1 LAVALVSA
9 GPAGS
14 RIEVP
19 GGVVEVVLD
28 GKPALLSESDLLAWV
43 ESAARAVAGYYGRY
57 PVDRVIVTIHGGGS
71 GKISS
76 GRTIGVH
83 GVARI
88 GISVGD
94 RATPEDLK
102 TNWELVHEM
111 VHLAFPSMDGD
122 PWIEEGLATY
132 VEPLV
137 RVRAGLA
144 SANEIWKW
152 LVWGLP
158 KGQDAIASR
167 GLEAGRTW
175 AATYWGGALFAFE
188 ADLEIRRRTENRKS
202 LDDAL
207 RGIVNAGGNVTVS
220 WSLAKALEAG
230 DRAAGVPVLTE
241 LFAKMRRPFAPFD
254 LDETF
259 QRLGVRTAALEISY
273 DDAAPLS
280 AIRRGITTGK

>member
-1 LAVALVSA
+1 MSA
-9 GPAGS
+9 APASS

-19 GGVVEVVLD
+19 EGVVEVVVD
-28 GKPALLSESDLLAWV
+28 GRPALLSDSDVFAWV
-43 ESAARAVAGYYGRY
+43 ERAARAVAAYYGRY
-57 PVDRVIVTIHGGGS
+57 PVTHAIVTVHGGGP

-76 GRTIGVH
+76 GRTIGVR
-83 GVARI
+83 GIARI

-94 RATPEDLK
+94 KATPEDLK

-144 SANEIWKW
+144 STDEIWKW

-158 KGQDAIASR
+158 KGQDAVASR
-167 GLEAGRTW
+167 GVDAARTW

-207 RGIVNAGGNVTVS
+207 RGIVLAGGNVTES
-220 WSLAKALEAG
+220 WSLSKAFEVG

-241 LFAKMRRPFAPFD
+241 LYAKMRKPFAPFD

-259 QRLGVRTAALEISY
+259 RRLGVKTTGLGISY
-273 DDAAPLS
+273 DDAAPLA

>member
-1 LAVALVSA
+1 MSA
-9 GPAGS
+9 APAGS

-28 GKPALLSESDLLAWV
+28 GRPALLSESNLFAWI
-43 ESAARAVAGYYGRY
+43 EGAARAVAAYYGRY
-57 PVDRVIVTIHGGGS
+57 PVDRVIVTVHGGGP

-76 GRTIGVH
+76 GRTVGVR

-88 GISVGD
+88 GISVGNG
-94 RATPEDLK
+94 ATPEDLK

-137 RVRAGLA
+137 RARAGLV
-144 SANEIWKW
+144 SPDEIWKW

-158 KGQDAIASR
+158 KGQDAIATR
-167 GLEAGRTW
+167 GLEAARTW

-188 ADLEIRRRTENRKS
+188 ADLAIRQRTENGKS

-207 RGIVNAGGNVTVS
+207 RAIVAAGGNVTTS
-220 WSLAKALEAG
+220 WSLAKAFEVG

-241 LFAKMRRPFAPFD
+241 LFTKMRKPFPPFD
-254 LDETF
+254 LDATF
-259 QRLGVRTAALEISY
+259 RNLGVKAGTLEISY
-273 DDAAPLS
+273 DDAAPWA
-280 AIRRGITTGK
+280 AIRRGITAGK

>member
-1 LAVALVSA
+1 VAAVVSG

-19 GGVVEVVLD
+19 GGAVEVVFE

-43 ESAARAVAGYYGRY
+43 ESAARAVAAYYGRY

-76 GRTIGVH
+76 GRTIGVR

-137 RVRAGLA
+137 RARAGLA

-158 KGQDAIASR
+158 KGQDAVASR

-175 AATYWGGALFAFE
+175 AANYWGGALFAFE
-188 ADLEIRRRTENRKS
+188 ADLEIRQRTENRKS

-230 DRAAGVPVLTE
+230 DRAAGVPVLSE
-241 LFAKMRRPFAPFD
+241 LFTKMRKPFAPFD
-254 LDETF
+254 LDGTF
-259 QRLGVRTAALEISY
+259 RRLGVRTTALEVSY